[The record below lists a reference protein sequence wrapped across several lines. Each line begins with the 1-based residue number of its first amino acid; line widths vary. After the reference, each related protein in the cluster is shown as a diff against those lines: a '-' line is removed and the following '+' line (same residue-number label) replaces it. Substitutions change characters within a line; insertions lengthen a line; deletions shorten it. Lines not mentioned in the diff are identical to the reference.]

1 MPLIYSCMNNFKLIF
16 LLLLGISACSTEN
29 QPREKPEKSEDIPF
43 TLSIDKTQL
52 EDKVK
57 GMLIGSAIGDAMGAP
72 TEMWSRDA
80 INREYGWVTSLDD
93 MVREVSPEGTWK
105 VNLPAGGTTDDTRWK
120 KLVFE
125 YLDKQ
130 QSLELDPIG
139 FSEHIL
145 NEYEMYFEDFKT
157 LQPEQTEALE
167 YANLRVLWL
176 QEWYKVSQPLMDN
189 DLMAY
194 QKALGK
200 FYGGEMV
207 CAGLLYAPALG
218 TLYPGQPEKA
228 YEQAFNLSLFDL
240 GYAKDISA
248 LSAAMTAAAMTAD
261 GKPAAMLEV
270 LRGIDPENYFK
281 SRLVGR
287 SSYRILQTA
296 LSIVEE
302 AKGQMSF
309 ENGLNDPGEPTK
321 EAMEEAFYLLDE
333 HLQDMPFHA
342 GEIHLQV
349 LTAMLFSDF
358 DFQNTL
364 VFLVNFGRDND
375 TTAAI
380 AGAILGAYHGF
391 EKLPDTMKHQVISV
405 NQDLLDIDLNGL
417 AENQAAKIQTL
428 YGMK

>member
-1 MPLIYSCMNNFKLIF
+1 MPLIYSYMNNFKLIF

-29 QPREKPEKSEDIPF
+29 QPREKPESPEDPPF

-120 KLVFE
+120 KLAFE
-125 YLDKQ
+125 FMEKQ
-130 QSLELDPIG
+130 EDLNLDPVQ
-139 FSEHIL
+139 FSNHIL

-176 QEWYKVSQPLMDN
+176 QEWYKVSQPLLDN

-194 QKALGK
+194 QRALGK

-218 TLYPGQPEKA
+218 LLYPGQPEMA
-228 YEQAFNLSLFDL
+228 YEQAFNLSLYDL

-248 LSAAMTAAAMTAD
+248 LSAAMTAAAMTAED
-261 GKPAAMLEV
+261 QPEKILEV
-270 LRGIDPENYFK
+270 LKRVDPEGYFK

-302 AKGQMSF
+302 AKTQTPM
-309 ENGLNDPGEPTK
+309 ENELGAGNQSVK
-321 EAMEEAFYLLDE
+321 ASMEHAFVLLDE

-380 AGAILGAYHGF
+380 AGAILGAFHGF

>member
-1 MPLIYSCMNNFKLIF
+1 MNNFKTLILLF
-16 LLLLGISACSTEN
+16 LLSWISSCSSDN
-29 QPREKPEKSEDIPF
+29 RPPEKAELTNEPAP
-43 TLSIDKTQL
+43 TLSLSPAEL

-72 TEMWSRDA
+72 TEMWSRDD
-80 INREYGWVTSLDD
+80 INREYGWVTQLNN

-120 KLVFE
+120 KLTFE
-125 YLDKQ
+125 YLEKQ
-130 QSLELDPIG
+130 NDLELDPVQ
-139 FSEHIL
+139 FSEQIL
-145 NEYEMYFEDFKT
+145 KEYEMYFEDFKT
-157 LQPEQTEALE
+157 LQPEETEALE

-176 QEWYKVSQPLMDN
+176 QEWYKVSQPLLEN
-189 DLMAY
+189 NLMGY

-207 CAGLLYAPALG
+207 CAGLLYSPALG
-218 TLYPGQPEKA
+218 LLYPGQPEKA

-248 LSAAMTAAAMTAD
+248 LSAAMTAAAMTAS
-261 GKPAAMLEV
+261 GKPENMLEV
-270 LRGIDPENYFK
+270 LRRVDPESYFK

-302 AKGQMSF
+302 AKGSSIMENELTGQDESPKAAIMKAF
-309 ENGLNDPGEPTK
+309 E
-321 EAMEEAFYLLDE
+321 LLDE
-333 HLQDMPFHA
+333 QLQDMPFHA

-358 DFQNTL
+358 EFLDTL

-375 TTAAI
+375 TTAAV

-391 EKLPDTMKHQVISV
+391 ENLPETMKNQVIEA
-405 NQDLLDIDLNGL
+405 NKNELDIDLIGL
-417 AENQAAKIQTL
+417 AEKQTAQIQSL
-428 YGMK
+428 YSRKE

>member
-1 MPLIYSCMNNFKLIF
+1 MNNFKALILLF
-16 LLLLGISACSTEN
+16 LLSWISSCGSDN
-29 QPREKPEKSEDIPF
+29 RPQEKRGLTNEPAP
-43 TLSIDKTQL
+43 TLSLSPAEL

-72 TEMWSRDA
+72 TEMWGRDD
-80 INREYGWVTSLDD
+80 INREYGWVTQLDN
-93 MVREVSPEGTWK
+93 MVREVSPEGIWK

-120 KLVFE
+120 KLTFE
-125 YLDKQ
+125 YMEKQ
-130 QSLELDPIG
+130 NDLELDPLQ

-145 NEYEMYFEDFKT
+145 EEYEMYFEDFRT
-157 LQPEQTEALE
+157 LQPEETEALE

-176 QEWYKVSQPLMDN
+176 QEWYKVSQPLLDN
-189 DLMAY
+189 NLMGY

-207 CAGLLYAPALG
+207 CAGLLYSPALG
-218 TLYPGQPEKA
+218 LLYPGQPEKA

-248 LSAAMTAAAMTAD
+248 LSAGMTAAGMTAA
-261 GKPAAMLEV
+261 GKPENMLDV
-270 LRGIDPENYFK
+270 LRMVDPESYFK

-302 AKGQMSF
+302 AKGSSIMENELAGQDEPSKAAIMKAF
-309 ENGLNDPGEPTK
+309 E
-321 EAMEEAFYLLDE
+321 LLDE
-333 HLQDMPFHA
+333 QLQDMPFHA

-358 DFQNTL
+358 EFLDTL

-375 TTAAI
+375 TTAAV

-391 EKLPDTMKHQVISV
+391 ENLPETMKNQVIEV
-405 NQDLLDIDLNGL
+405 NKKELDIDLIGL
-417 AENQAAKIQTL
+417 AEKQTAQIQSL
-428 YGMK
+428 YSRKE